1 MMSGHAN
8 IQIAVN
14 SVKDGAF
21 EFLEKPFNQER
32 LLNFIKRGIEYSEL
46 LNTKKDLHDNFFK
59 SFDFIGESK
68 EIVKIKESIN
78 KISTSDGRIFI
89 EGPSGSGKE
98 LLAREIHRN
107 SNRNKSNFVILDS
120 SRINISNFDENA
132 PNTIEEKN
140 SNFDETP

>member
-1 MMSGHAN
+1 MSGHAN

-46 LNTKKDLHDNFFK
+46 INTKKDLQENIFQ

-68 EIVKIKESIN
+68 EILKIKESIH
-78 KISTSDGRIFI
+78 KISISDGRILI

-98 LLAREIHRN
+98 LLD
-107 SNRNKSNFVILDS
+107 L
-120 SRINISNFDENA
+120 
-132 PNTIEEKN
+132 T
-140 SNFDETP
+140 